1 MCRIATDWVPEAI
14 SRKCPESVRFVL
26 CGVTSEGGDA
36 GSNPITRLVLV
47 NVKALQRILFFRRAT
62 AGLNHGSY
70 VHIDSLSLTLVE
82 EDSKAAAILANQ
94 TQYNQH
100 LKSSKKKLRYF
111 PAAFRHIK
119 DDVDP
124 SSTIEQG
131 YFPSEEE
138 RMTLRRVPEKLN
150 WATFS
155 IGICELAE
163 RFSFYGATQV
173 FSNFVNRHRPI
184 IDGHISASGAA
195 KHLNTPSGALGLGT
209 QVANGL
215 VTFNQFW
222 CYITPLL
229 GAYIADVYT
238 NRFNALCIGVG
249 FSMVGH
255 ILLVISAIPNILDNS
270 HGALA
275 CFIIAMII
283 MGFGTGF
290 FKSNCSVLIADQIRF
305 KQQTVVTLPTGE
317 KVIIDPALTLQRLY
331 LWFYL
336 VINIGSC
343 AGELGMVYAEKWVGF
358 WLAYL
363 LPTLVF
369 TIPIPVLWFGRNF
382 YDVAPPN
389 GSVLSQALKACGL
402 VIRKNWSW
410 NPVRLLFNAQ
420 SNTYWDCVKP
430 SLLPESER
438 KPWMGYEDVWID
450 ELRRGVKACAVFLL
464 FPLYWLCYNQI
475 VNNLI
480 VQAGQMDIGSTPS
493 EIVSVLDPIFVIIFV
508 FVFNTGVYPLMTKM
522 KLPFTPIKRITTGFF
537 FASAGMIWA
546 AVLQHNVYTS
556 NSCGNRVGDD
566 ITINGVDCSKA
577 YSSISVW
584 AQAGSYALVAVS
596 EILASVTS
604 LEIAVLMAPNNMRSI
619 IMGVSLF
626 TTAFASAIGEAFTP
640 LSINPMFVVNYAV
653 LAGLAFA
660 GGIFFWIFFYSLDR
674 KQEEMN
680 LIGQEGYNES
690 KEDNISG
697 REPSISAM
705 EKPLTDLHP

>member
-1 MCRIATDWVPEAI
+1 M
-14 SRKCPESVRFVL
+14 
-26 CGVTSEGGDA
+26 
-36 GSNPITRLVLV
+36 
-47 NVKALQRILFFRRAT
+47 
-62 AGLNHGSY
+62 
-70 VHIDSLSLTLVE
+70 
-82 EDSKAAAILANQ
+82 AILANQ
-94 TQYNQH
+94 TQYNEH
-100 LKSSKKKLRYF
+100 LRSSEKKPRRF
-111 PAAFRHIK
+111 PAAFKHMK

-124 SSTIEQG
+124 FSAGEQG
-131 YFPSEEE
+131 YFPSDEE
-138 RMTLRRVPEKLN
+138 RMTLRRVPEKLS
-150 WATFS
+150 WAIFS

-173 FSNFVNRHRPI
+173 FSNFVNRPRPY
-184 IDGHISASGAA
+184 IDGHVSASGAA

-229 GAYIADVYT
+229 GAYVADVYT

-255 ILLVISAIPNILDNS
+255 ILLVVSAIPTVLDDS
-270 HGALA
+270 HGSLA

-305 KQQTVVTLPTGE
+305 KQQTVVTLATGE

-336 VINIGSC
+336 MINIGSC

-382 YDVAPPN
+382 YDVSPPN
-389 GSVLSQALKACGL
+389 GSVLSQAVKAWGL

-410 NPVRLLFNAQ
+410 NPVRLIRNAQ
-420 SNTYWDCVKP
+420 SPSYWDCVKP
-430 SLLPESER
+430 SLLTESER
-438 KPWMGYEDVWID
+438 RPWMGYEDVWID
-450 ELRRGVKACAVFLL
+450 ELRRGIKACAIFLL

-480 VQAGQMDIGSTPS
+480 VQAGQMNIGSTPS

-522 KLPFTPIKRITTGFF
+522 KLPFTPIKRITVGFF
-537 FASAGMIWA
+537 FACAAMIWSS
-546 AVLQHNVYTS
+546 VLQHYIYIRNP
-556 NSCGNRVGDD
+556 CGNRVGDD
-566 ITINGVDCSKA
+566 IVINGNNCSTSYA
-577 YSSISVW
+577 NISVW
-584 AQAGSYALVAVS
+584 TQAGSYALVAVS

-604 LEIAVLMAPNNMRSI
+604 MEIAVLMAPNNMRSI

-640 LSINPMFVVNYAV
+640 LSVNPLFVVNYAV
-653 LAGLAFA
+653 LAGLAFV
-660 GGIFFWIFFYSLDR
+660 GGILFWIFFYKLDR

-680 LIGQEGYNES
+680 LIGQQGSHET
-690 KEDNISG
+690 KEDSHSG
-697 REPSISAM
+697 REPSLSLM
-705 EKPLTDLHP
+705 EKPHTDLHP

>member
-1 MCRIATDWVPEAI
+1 MRSEAKKYPMQQRLEKEFPDRRRNVTPSIVIDQVNVEATDEDLE
-14 SRKCPESVRFVL
+14 RKANS
-26 CGVTSEGGDA
+26 SS
-36 GSNPITRLVLV
+36 GSQLWQFETLS
-47 NVKALQRILFFRRAT
+47 ASLFFVKT
-62 AGLNHGSY
+62 
-70 VHIDSLSLTLVE
+70 E
-82 EDSKAAAILANQ
+82 EDSKAVAILANQ
-94 TQYNQH
+94 TQYNEH
-100 LKSSKKKLRYF
+100 LKASKKKPRRF

-124 SSTIEQG
+124 SSSIEQG
-131 YFPSEEE
+131 YFPSDEE
-138 RMTLRRVPEKLN
+138 RKMLRRVPEKLN
-150 WATFS
+150 WATFC

-173 FSNFVNRHRPI
+173 FSNYVNRERPV
-184 IDGHISASGAA
+184 IDGQLSTTGAA
-195 KHLNTPSGALGLGT
+195 KHLSTPSGALGLGT

-229 GAYIADVYT
+229 GAYVADVYT

-249 FSMVGH
+249 FSMLGH
-255 ILLVISAIPNILDNS
+255 ILLVISAIPSVLDNS

-305 KQQTVVTLPTGE
+305 KQQTVVTLPSGE

-336 VINIGSC
+336 MINIGSC

-382 YDVAPPN
+382 YDVVPPN

-402 VIRKNWSW
+402 VVRKNWSW
-410 NPVRLLFNAQ
+410 NPVRLMRNVQ
-420 SNTYWDCVKP
+420 SSTYWDCAKP
-430 SLLPESER
+430 SMLSESER
-438 KPWMGYEDVWID
+438 KPWMAYEDVWID

-508 FVFNTGVYPLMTKM
+508 FVFNTGIYPLMARI
-522 KLPFTPIKRITTGFF
+522 KLPFTPIKRITVGFF

-546 AVLQHNVYTS
+546 AVLQHYIYTS
-556 NSCGNRVGDD
+556 NPCGDQVGDS
-566 ITINGVDCSKA
+566 TIVNGVHCSRA

-584 AQAGSYALVAVS
+584 TQAGSYALVAVS

-619 IMGVSLF
+619 IMGVGLF

-640 LSINPMFVVNYAV
+640 LSVNPMFVINYAV
-653 LAGLAFA
+653 LAGLAFL
-660 GGIFFWIFFYSLDR
+660 GGILFWIFFYRLDR
-674 KQEEMN
+674 EQEKLN
-680 LIGQEGYNES
+680 LIGQEGYNEA
-690 KEDNISG
+690 KEDSFSG

-705 EKPLTDLHP
+705 EKPHTDLHP